1 MQLLRRIVD
10 FLCTNDFEKMLVSAY
25 IDCPRKKRQFAKNEI
40 NLISQFSET
49 LSN

>member
-1 MQLLRRIVD
+1 MRLLRRIVD

-25 IDCPRKKRQFAKNEI
+25 IDCPRKKLQFAKNEI